1 MSIPLALSY
10 LGLNRQGRQLY
21 KASMPTTTVRAV
33 CSIQGPSWQNGYFKL
48 TLTDKIC
55 KFDVEASLRY
65 FFEKWLMKHK
75 NF

>member
-48 TLTDKIC
+48 TLTDKNMQAIFC
-55 KFDVEASLRY
+55 LKVILTS
-65 FFEKWLMKHK
+65 
-75 NF
+75 